1 MENLICLK
9 SFTTPKGKNFEK
21 GKEYTCELYMDTITV
36 YENIYSKFG
45 FKIKTD
51 KFFSKYFK
59 FNN

>member
-1 MENLICLK
+1 MEKIICLK

-21 GKEYTCELYMDTITV
+21 GKEYTCELYMNTITV